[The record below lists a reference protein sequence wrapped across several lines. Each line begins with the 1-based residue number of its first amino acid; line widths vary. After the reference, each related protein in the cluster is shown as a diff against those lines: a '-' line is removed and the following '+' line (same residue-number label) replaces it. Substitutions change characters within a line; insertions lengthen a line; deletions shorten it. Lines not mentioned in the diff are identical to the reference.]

1 MRVLSRSIS
10 SFLEPTNIEQKIEE
24 DRLLKEFNVES
35 SLKISENEHLQQNL
49 SLFESLQ
56 KAFEKLFDQKT

>member
-49 SLFESLQ
+49 SLFVSLQ